1 MTPITPSLLYDYLQ
15 CPHKVWRDVYGPR
28 EEFVQDENP
37 FLKLLWERGVQHEE
51 DIIDNFESEFV
62 DCSHGSEEER
72 IAATYRAIDERAE
85 YIYQGI
91 LAHGDLFGIP
101 DLLYFDGDEYVPIE
115 IKSGAASEGGDD
127 DSAGKPKKE
136 YGVQLALYADLLN
149 RKGLNSS
156 RRAMVIDTTGER
168 IEYDLNAPLGVRTPE
183 TMWELYQR
191 IRGEVTALLENAT
204 RNDPAM
210 CGACKMCGWGASC
223 KKWAAENDDLTQ
235 LFYVGRT
242 VRDTIRRDLD
252 SSRIDD
258 LISQDIGSLVD
269 QKKTD
274 KSFLKGIGESTLTK
288 MALRARLMKDN
299 AQPVIHENFDFPT
312 VSTELFF
319 DIESDPTQDFV
330 YLHGFW
336 VRDSNGE
343 RFVEFTA
350 RAITPEDERRVWAE
364 SIEFIRSFD
373 PEKVAVYYYSA
384 YEKSSYRRLRKKFP
398 DVISEEHLE
407 EMFGHPNFIDLY
419 SIVTKMTDWPLGSYG
434 IKAIAQYLEFKWRD
448 ETPSGALSI
457 QWYNEFLN
465 TEDEALLKRILEYN
479 EDDCKA
485 TMVVKDY
492 LLNRMTGG

>member
-1 MTPITPSLLYDYLQ
+1 
-15 CPHKVWRDVYGPR
+15 
-28 EEFVQDENP
+28 
-37 FLKLLWERGVQHEE
+37 
-51 DIIDNFESEFV
+51 
-62 DCSHGSEEER
+62 
-72 IAATYRAIDERAE
+72 
-85 YIYQGI
+85 
-91 LAHGDLFGIP
+91 
-101 DLLYFDGDEYVPIE
+101 
-115 IKSGAASEGGDD
+115 
-127 DSAGKPKKE
+127 
-136 YGVQLALYADLLN
+136 
-149 RKGLNSS
+149 
-156 RRAMVIDTTGER
+156 MVIDTTGER

-252 SSRIDD
+252 SSRIDE
-258 LISQDIGSLVD
+258 LIGQDIGSLLD
-269 QKKTD
+269 KKRSD

-288 MALRARLMKDN
+288 MALRARLVKEKSL
-299 AQPVIHENFDFPT
+299 PVIHETFDFPS

-336 VRDSNGE
+336 VREPDGE

-373 PEKVAVYYYSA
+373 PEDVAVYYYSA
-384 YEKSSYRRLRKKFP
+384 YERSSYRRLRKKFP

-434 IKAIAQYLEFKWRD
+434 IKAIAQYLGFEWRD

-457 QWYNEFLN
+457 QWYNEYLN
-465 TEDEALLKRILEYN
+465 TRDEALLNRILEYN